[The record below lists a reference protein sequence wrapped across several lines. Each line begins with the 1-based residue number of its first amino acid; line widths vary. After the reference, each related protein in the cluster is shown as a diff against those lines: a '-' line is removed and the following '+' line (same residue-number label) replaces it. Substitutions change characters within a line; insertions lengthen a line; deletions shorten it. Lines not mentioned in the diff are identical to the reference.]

1 MTEREFICWL
11 NGYLCDNT
19 MQHLNRGQVSRIKK
33 MLSNIDP
40 DDLDKKYLDKAIE
53 GLEEDYEEE
62 IDLYKTYGGD

>member
-11 NGYLCDNT
+11 SGYLCDNT

-33 MLSNIDP
+33 MISNIDP
-40 DDLDKKYLDKAIE
+40 NDLDKKYLDRAIE
-53 GLEEDYEEE
+53 GLEEDYEDE